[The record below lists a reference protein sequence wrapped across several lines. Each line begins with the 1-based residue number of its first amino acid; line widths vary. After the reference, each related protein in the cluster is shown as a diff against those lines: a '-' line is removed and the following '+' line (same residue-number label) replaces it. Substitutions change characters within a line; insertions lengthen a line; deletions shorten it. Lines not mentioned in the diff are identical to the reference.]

1 MKEFSGSFKNPY
13 LKDESIS
20 TPNQTQDIEM
30 LNEFDGNA
38 INEHNYNGNEI
49 NTNTN
54 TMSNPNQI
62 NNIFQNNE
70 DNEEIEYVMNSME
83 KLRINYPESFELVIN
98 TTKEVMDIIN
108 KKELKGRELIKK
120 LDALFLEIEKMDI
133 DYLFWCSHKCLKVAI
148 LEQHNIDLVHFF
160 IIKKGFNLANRS
172 IHKNLINDYLKSFSG
187 VDFINDSQEEITKYV
202 YLLQMLINQG
212 KCDVNDTFD
221 DPVRNSP
228 LHYCIVFNQL
238 QFFII
243 LLKFKYTNINLINA
257 NGDTPLD
264 FACENVIYNHEYY
277 INKEFAKLLIQHGG
291 KTNNMNHKY
300 KELMKIL
307 IEEGEDIGED
317 NKNKILNDDKNKEKE
332 KNVKKNQKQN
342 VSCCT
347 ISTCTI
353 STASNKPVNEK
364 EEEEDFK
371 GNIINDKNNIENKT
385 VIIGKAKETKSNDN
399 NNNDNKEGDD
409 KNKKRTKKGTKPI
422 PI

>member
-38 INEHNYNGNEI
+38 INEHNYNENEI
-49 NTNTN
+49 NTN

-317 NKNKILNDDKNKEKE
+317 KKNEILNDDKNKEKE

-347 ISTCTI
+347 ISACTI

-385 VIIGKAKETKSNDN
+385 VIIGKAKENKGNDN
-399 NNNDNKEGDD
+399 NNNNSDNKEGDD
-409 KNKKRTKKGTKPI
+409 KNKKSTKICTKTI
-422 PI
+422 SI